1 MTEKPDIEIR
11 DSAPGDIAPLKAV
24 YADAFPDEDLVPLVV
39 ALLKTQKDLVVS
51 LVACVGR
58 EVVGHI
64 LMNICGIEGRNEKAA
79 LLGPLGVV
87 SGWQKK
93 GVGSA
98 LIAEALRRVKAS
110 GAARVLVL
118 GDPAYY
124 GRFGFRA
131 DADVAAPYPLP
142 DAWHPAWQSLSLSGR
157 TPKLRGRLVVPEP
170 WRQPALWAPL
180 PE

>member
-1 MTEKPDIEIR
+1 MTAKPEIR
-11 DSAPGDIAPLKAV
+11 IRDGTPDDIAPLRVV
-24 YADAFPDEDLVPLVV
+24 YADAFPGEELMP
-39 ALLKTQKDLVVS
+39 LVVS
-51 LVACVGR
+51 LVETEKGVLSLVACAGR
-58 EVVGHI
+58 AIVGHI
-64 LMNICGIEGRNEKAA
+64 LTTLCGIEGRRHGVA

-87 SGWQKK
+87 SAWQRK
-93 GVGSA
+93 GVGTA

-110 GAARVLVL
+110 GATQVQVL

-131 DADVAAPYPLP
+131 DAGVAAPYPLP
-142 DAWHPAWQSLSLSGR
+142 EEWSTAWQSLSLQPGEAA
-157 TPKLRGRLVVPEP
+157 LQGRLVVPGP